1 MLLEIENQLHKR
13 VHGTLGQSA
22 VVIRLAEELDDSG
35 RVAEQAMIIVSFS
48 SSTTNNPNKGAY
60 IPTVRNRKL
69 SYTITLIQKQTQ
81 REGHSFSLPILDLIA
96 DAVTGWVPEVP
107 GLEFQT
113 GFELENERFVQ
124 VTEASQ
130 FIYEQTYAI
139 EVLVADGRFYS
150 QPCAAF
156 DPISIEDFLPKR
168 KCLLDSEQRMTGLA
182 VWRRVVNTELTEE
195 YIVEDPRCPR
205 NISDILKV
213 SCNPELDGTATY
225 LFAPRISYS
234 SVTETRSLSEESG
247 SFYLTGEN
255 GEILLVTVDKTISGT
270 LRKVWKCYKNNTDS
284 YPDWFKLRI
293 DSGLWRNEVG
303 TVPNSD
309 PLTSALQTIPFGT
322 NKKYDK

>member
-22 VVIRLAEELDDSG
+22 VVIRLAEEIDESG

-48 SSTTNNPNKGAY
+48 SSSTNNPNKGAY
-60 IPTVRNRKL
+60 IPTIRNRKL
-69 SYTITLIQKQTQ
+69 TYTITLIQKQTQ

-96 DAVTGWVPEVP
+96 DSVTGWVPEVP

-124 VTEASQ
+124 VTDASQ
-130 FIYEQTYAI
+130 FIYEQPYSV

-168 KCLLDSEQRMTGLA
+168 KCLLDPNQKFTGLA
-182 VWRRVVNTELTEE
+182 VWRRVINTEYTEE

-205 NISDILKV
+205 GISDSLELEC
-213 SCNPELDGTATY
+213 SEELDGTATY
-225 LFAPRISYS
+225 EFIPRIAYS
-234 SVTETRSLSEESG
+234 IDDDGTRVVDNTKVTSG
-247 SFYLTGEN
+247 NLQ
-255 GEILLVTVDKTISGT
+255 
-270 LRKVWKCYKNNTDS
+270 KVWKCYKGNVDP
-284 YPDWFKLRI
+284 YPDWFKLKI
-293 DSGLWRNEVG
+293 DSGLWRNEAG
-303 TVPNSD
+303 TVPNSN
-309 PLTSALQTIPFGT
+309 PLTSALQEIPFGI
-322 NKKYDK
+322 NKNYNS